1 MTTPDPDSRVVR
13 GGGWPIRVPSWL
25 SAASPDTD
33 EPDDRSSFIGFRTAL
48 AGRVKR

>member
-13 GGGWPIRVPSWL
+13 GGGWFIRVPSWL
-25 SAASPDTD
+25 IAASRDSD
-33 EPDDRSSFIGFRTAL
+33 EPAYRNSTFGFRTAL